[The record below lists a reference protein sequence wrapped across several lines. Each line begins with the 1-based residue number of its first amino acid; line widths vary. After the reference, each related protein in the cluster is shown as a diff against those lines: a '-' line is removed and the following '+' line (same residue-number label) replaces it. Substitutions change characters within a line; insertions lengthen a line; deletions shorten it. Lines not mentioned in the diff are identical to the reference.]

1 MVVTARTT
9 HLVPV
14 ALIPLLELLK
24 HNFSFPLVAEN
35 SLPLAHY
42 RSNQQ
47 SGACMTPVQYVGYP
61 PGLYPK

>member
-35 SLPLAHY
+35 SLPLRTIEAI
-42 RSNQQ
+42 SK
-47 SGACMTPVQYVGYP
+47 A
-61 PGLYPK
+61 GLA